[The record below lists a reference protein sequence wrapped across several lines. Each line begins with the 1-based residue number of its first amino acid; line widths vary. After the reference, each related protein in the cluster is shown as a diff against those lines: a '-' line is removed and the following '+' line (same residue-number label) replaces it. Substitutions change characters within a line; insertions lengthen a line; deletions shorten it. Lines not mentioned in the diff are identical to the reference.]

1 METLAAVL
9 LYLEAI
15 NADNSYTFEE
25 IDQVEDANQAQV
37 EEVYNNEEELSYV
50 KEEYT
55 DDVDVNDDE
64 DMVLIGPLI
73 TDDSN
78 QAY

>member
-15 NADNSYTFEE
+15 NANNTYTFETIE
-25 IDQVEDANQAQV
+25 SVEDANQQQV
-37 EEVYNNEEELSYV
+37 EEVYNNEDELNYV
-50 KEEYT
+50 QEEYA
-55 DDVDVNDDE
+55 DDVNVNDGD
-64 DMVLIGPLI
+64 DMVLIGPLT
-73 TDDSN
+73 TDDGN